1 MRDRSGNVKLGARV
15 AMIGA
20 GPLARMTH
28 QAAIDYGIVFH
39 VLATSPHDPAVTAG
53 AAFTIGHYNSYSD
66 LLVAATQGD
75 VVTFEHN
82 FVPIALLQALARSGH
97 RLRPAAQAL
106 AISHDNLT
114 TRRLFSNLGHL
125 SIPMANF
132 APACIEADA
141 AVFGA
146 NNGWPVVL
154 KAMNPTGSDHGAQI
168 LDTPDD
174 ARRLLPKTCNN
185 AEPAW
190 VLEEYLDL
198 AVEFTVLVAR
208 RPSGEITCYPPIG
221 KNRSASGRSEVIIP
235 APLPAVTAATASRLA
250 ESIISGINGT
260 GICAVEFFW
269 TADNRLILNKLS
281 LRPHNSGYITMEACA
296 TSQFHQ
302 HLRAALDW
310 PLGSTELRSAA
321 ATVSIIG
328 GSAALDSHAR
338 LIAAMAIPGT
348 TIHLYGND
356 PRPGEQLGHV
366 TALASTTDDALE
378 LARSASEL
386 LTQP

>member
-1 MRDRSGNVKLGARV
+1 MGARV

-28 QAAIDYGIVFH
+28 QAAIDYGIVVH
-39 VLATSPHDPAVTAG
+39 VLAASPHDPAVTAG

-75 VVTFEHN
+75 VVTFEHD
-82 FVPIALLQALARSGH
+82 FVPATLLQALARSGY

-106 AISHDNLT
+106 AISQDNLT
-114 TRRLFSNLGHL
+114 TRRLFSDLGHL
-125 SIPMANF
+125 SIPMAKF
-132 APACIEADA
+132 APACIAADA

-154 KAMNPTGSDHGAQI
+154 KAINPSDNDHGTHI
-168 LDTPDD
+168 LDGLGD
-174 ARRLLPKTCNN
+174 ARRLLPESCKD
-185 AEPAW
+185 AEPTW

-221 KNRSASGRSEVIIP
+221 KRRSASARSEVIIP
-235 APLPAVTAATASRLA
+235 APLPAATLSTASRLA
-250 ESIISGINGT
+250 ESVISGINGT

-269 TADNRLILNKLS
+269 TADKRLLLDKLS
-281 LRPHNSGYITMEACA
+281 LRPHNSGCITMEACT

-302 HLRAALDW
+302 HLRATLDW

-328 GSAALDSHAR
+328 GSAPLDSHAR
-338 LIAAMAIPGT
+338 LIAAMAIPGAK
-348 TIHLYGND
+348 IHLYGKD
-356 PRPGEQLGHV
+356 PRPGRQLGHV
-366 TALASTTDDALE
+366 TVLASTTDGALD
-378 LARSASEL
+378 LARRASEL